1 MIGKDDFVDIIKIVS
16 KQTNVSEKQVKETV
30 LLLQEGNTVPF
41 ISRYRKEMTG
51 GLTEEDIRLVQE
63 TYDYQKGLEE
73 RKVEVHR
80 MIEEQGKLTEELA
93 EAIAKATKLQKL
105 EDIYRPFRPKRN
117 TRASIAKE
125 QGLEPLAEKLLTEA
139 SPWEKLA
146 EPYVNEK
153 VEDIEKALQGAKDI
167 IAEKITDLPE
177 NREYSRSFVFGRAI
191 IEVAAVDK
199 KVDSPYEMYYQ
210 YSEPIKKLPPH
221 RVMAID
227 RGEKEKFLK
236 VTFAVDKDS
245 LVQDLWRRNLAKVP
259 TTNETQLREALE
271 DGINRLLLPS
281 VERDIRRG
289 LTDNA
294 QEAASKVFT
303 SNLKSLLLQPPT
315 RNIVVLGFDPAYRTG
330 CKLAVVD
337 STGKVLDISVIYPTP
352 PRNQK
357 EEGKKKILE
366 FVDKY
371 GINVIAIGNGT
382 ASRESAEFVAEFLG
396 ERENLSY
403 TIVDEAGASVYSAS
417 PLAKEEYPDLDV
429 SERSAISIARRLQD
443 PLAELVRIPPQS
455 IGVGQYQHDVDQ
467 KRLASLLG
475 GVVEDCVNNVGAD
488 LNTASPSLLSYIAG
502 IKPAQAKAIVKMRE
516 ELGAFK
522 SRKEVLKV
530 PRLGKKA
537 YEQCAGFLRI
547 KDGVDPLDSTS
558 VHPESYKA
566 AEQLIEILGYT
577 KEELAKRGALP
588 GIRGKVAENEQRELA
603 EKLSIGVPTLI
614 DILKSLEKP
623 GLDPRESL
631 PKPLFLSGVLKLE
644 DLTEGL
650 IVKGTVRNVVDFG
663 AFVDIGVKEAG
674 LIHISEL
681 SDKFIKHPL
690 EVITVGDTVE
700 ARVMGIN
707 VAKRRIAL
715 SLKGVN

>member
-1 MIGKDDFVDIIKIVS
+1 MDILKIVS
-16 KQTNVSEKQVKETV
+16 KQTNISDNQVKQTV
-30 LLLQEGNTVPF
+30 ALLDEGNTVPF
-41 ISRYRKEMTG
+41 IARYRKEMTG
-51 GLTEEDIRLVQE
+51 GLTEEEIRLVQE
-63 TYDYQKGLEE
+63 TYEYQKGLGE
-73 RKVEVHR
+73 RKEEVHR
-80 MIEEQGKLTEELA
+80 LIQEQGKMTEELA
-93 EAIAKATKLQKL
+93 EAIKNATKLQQL

-125 QGLEPLAEKLLTEA
+125 LGLEPLAEKLLSENT
-139 SPWEKLA
+139 PWQELA
-146 EPYVNEK
+146 EAFVNEK

-167 IAEKITDLPE
+167 IAEMISDKPE
-177 NREYSRSFVFGRAI
+177 NRELGRSFVFDRGTM
-191 IEVAAVDK
+191 EVVAVDK
-199 KVDSPYEMYYQ
+199 EAESPYEMYYE
-210 YSEPIKKLPPH
+210 YSEPIRKLPSH
-221 RVMAID
+221 RIMAID

-236 VTFAVDKDS
+236 VSIVFDKEY
-245 LVQDLWRRNLAKVP
+245 LIQELWRKNLNQTP
-259 TTNETQLREALE
+259 TINRGQLQEALE
-271 DGINRLLLPS
+271 DGTTRLLVPA

-289 LTDNA
+289 LTDSA
-294 QEAASKVFT
+294 HEGACKVFT
-303 SNLKSLLLQPPT
+303 ANLKSLLLQPPT
-315 RNIVVLGFDPAYRTG
+315 RNVVVLGFDPAYRTG

-337 STGKVLDISVIYPTP
+337 STGKVLDITVIYPTP

-366 FVDKY
+366 LVDKH
-371 GINVIAIGNGT
+371 GITVIAIGNGT
-382 ASRESAEFVAEFLG
+382 ASRESAEFVAEFIG

-429 SERSAISIARRLQD
+429 AERSAISIARRLQD

-467 KRLASLLG
+467 KRLSTLLG

-502 IKPAQAKAIVKMRE
+502 IKPAQAKAIVKLRE
-516 ELGAFK
+516 EQGAFK
-522 SRKEVLKV
+522 SRKDILKV
-530 PRLGKKA
+530 PRLGKST

-547 KDGVDPLDSTS
+547 KEGKEPLDSTS

-577 KEELAKRGALP
+577 KEDLAKRGGLP
-588 GIRGKVAENEQRELA
+588 GIRGKVAENEQRDLA
-603 EKLSIGVPTLI
+603 QKLGIGVPTLI
-614 DILKSLEKP
+614 DILNSLEKP

-644 DLTEGL
+644 DLHDGM

-674 LIHISEL
+674 LIHISEM

-690 EVITVGDTVE
+690 EVVTVGDIVE
-700 ARVMGIN
+700 ARVIGVDPN
-707 VAKRRIAL
+707 KRRIAL

>member
-1 MIGKDDFVDIIKIVS
+1 MDIIKLVS
-16 KQTNVSEKQVKETV
+16 KQTKVSEKQVQQTV
-30 LLLQEGNTVPF
+30 ALLEEGNTVPF
-41 ISRYRKEMTG
+41 IARYRKEMTG

-63 TYDYQKGLEE
+63 TYDYQKGLQE
-73 RKVEVHR
+73 RKEEVHR
-80 MIEEQGKLTEELA
+80 LIEEQGKLTQELA
-93 EAIAKATKLQKL
+93 EKITKATKLQQL

-125 QGLEPLAEKLLTEA
+125 LGLEPLAQMLLEQA
-139 SPWEKLA
+139 VSWEELA
-146 EPYVNEK
+146 QPFVNEK

-167 IAEKITDLPE
+167 IAEMITDLPE
-177 NREYSRSFVFGRAI
+177 NREFSRGFVFDRGT
-191 IEVAAVDK
+191 IETVAVDK
-199 KVDSPYEMYYQ
+199 EAQSPYEMYYE

-221 RVMAID
+221 RVMAMD
-227 RGEKEKFLK
+227 RAEKEKFIK
-236 VTFAVDKDS
+236 VSLILDKDS
-245 LVQDLWRRNLAKVP
+245 LVRDLWNRNLSKAP
-259 TTNETQLREALE
+259 TTNEQQLKDALE
-271 DGINRLLLPS
+271 DGVSRLLLPS

-294 QEAASKVFT
+294 QEAACKVFT
-303 SNLKSLLLQPPT
+303 ANLKSLLLQPPT
-315 RNIVVLGFDPAYRTG
+315 RNIVVLGLDPAYRTG

-371 GINVIAIGNGT
+371 GITVIAIGNGT
-382 ASRESAEFVAEFLG
+382 ASRESAEFVAEFIG

-429 SERSAISIARRLQD
+429 AERSAISIARRLQD

-502 IKPAQAKAIVKMRE
+502 IKPAQAKAIVKVRE

-522 SRKEVLKV
+522 ARKDILKV
-530 PRLGKKA
+530 PRLGKA
-537 YEQCAGFLRI
+537 TYEQCAGFLRI
-547 KDGVDPLDSTS
+547 KEGVEPLDSTS
-558 VHPESYKA
+558 VHPESYEA
-566 AEQLIEILGYT
+566 AEKLIEILGYT
-577 KEELAKRGALP
+577 KEELAKRGGLP
-588 GIRGKVAENEQRELA
+588 GIRGKVSENEQRDLA
-603 EKLSIGVPTLI
+603 GKLGIGVPTLV
-614 DILKSLEKP
+614 DILTSLEKP

-644 DLTEGL
+644 DLHEGM

-674 LIHISEL
+674 LIHISEM
-681 SDKFIKHPL
+681 SEKFIKHPL
-690 EVITVGDTVE
+690 EVVTVGDTVE
-700 ARVMGIN
+700 ARVIG
-707 VAKRRIAL
+707 VDPGKRRIAL
-715 SLKGVN
+715 SLKGVI